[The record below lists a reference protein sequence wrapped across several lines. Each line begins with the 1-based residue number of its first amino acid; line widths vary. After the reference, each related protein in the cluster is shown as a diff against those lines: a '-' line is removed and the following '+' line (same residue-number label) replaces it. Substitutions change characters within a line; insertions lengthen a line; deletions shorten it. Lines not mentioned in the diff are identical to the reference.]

1 MLVMDGIQ
9 NVTMANGLV
18 RIQVAQVGSD
28 GKQKGVEEIA
38 IPASQYGNVVQAL
51 QQAGQNLQQRIQ
63 EQQKQQQE
71 GQQQTSQQ
79 QTSQQ
84 QTSQQR
90 AADPAE
96 QGDNFQF

>member
-1 MLVMDGIQ
+1 MGNPDMLLIDGIH
-9 NVTMANGLV
+9 NVSMANGLV
-18 RIQVAQVGSD
+18 RIQVSRVGAD
-28 GKQKGVEEIA
+28 GKATGVEEIA

-71 GQQQTSQQ
+71 GQQQEAPKQ
-79 QTSQQ
+79 
-84 QTSQQR
+84 

-96 QGDNFQF
+96 AGDNFQF

>member
-1 MLVMDGIQ
+1 MLVIDGIQ

-18 RIQVAQVGSD
+18 RIQVVQTGAD

-51 QQAGQNLQQRIQ
+51 TKAGQNLRQRLE
-63 EQQKQQQE
+63 EQQKQQA
-71 GQQQTSQQ
+71 GQDQQASQQ
-79 QTSQQ
+79 A
-84 QTSQQR
+84 
-90 AADPAE
+90 AADPAD

>member
-1 MLVMDGIQ
+1 MLLIDGIQ

-18 RIQVAQVGSD
+18 RIQVVQTGAD

-38 IPASQYGNVVQAL
+38 IPASQFATVVQGL
-51 QQAGQNLQQRIQ
+51 QQAGQNLHQRLQ
-63 EQQKQQQE
+63 EQHKHQQE
-71 GQQQTSQQ
+71 STQQTGQQPAGRQP
-79 QTSQQ
+79 
-84 QTSQQR
+84 

>member
-1 MLVMDGIQ
+1 MLVIDGIQ
-9 NVTMANGLV
+9 HVSMANGLV
-18 RIQVAQVGSD
+18 RIQVVQTGAD

-38 IPASQYGNVVQAL
+38 IPSNQYGNVVQAL

-71 GQQQTSQQ
+71 GQQQEAPKQ
-79 QTSQQ
+79 
-84 QTSQQR
+84 

-96 QGDNFQF
+96 AGAPADNFQF